1 MSKQEPTLVSVSVD
15 TASKLLKKLTA
26 KHQIGSKY
34 EYLYQDK
41 VVASV
46 DSTVVGVLEIIIA
59 PSAWAQAVSEGLWQ
73 YELDESVTV
82 DPTTVDPS
90 LDGWY
95 TMLFTGETAD
105 KDIEVLTDDESPID
119 ELAEILADSEEETE

>member
-1 MSKQEPTLVSVSVD
+1 MKEPTLVSVSVD

-26 KHQIGSKY
+26 KHQIGSKF

-41 VVASV
+41 VVATV
-46 DSTVVGVLEIIIA
+46 DSTVAGMLEVVVS
-59 PSAWAQAVSEGLWQ
+59 PSAWAQFVSEGLWQ
-73 YELDESVTV
+73 YDLNEAVTV

-90 LDGWY
+90 IDGWY
-95 TMLFTGETAD
+95 TQLFTGETAD
-105 KDIEVLTDDESPID
+105 TNIEVLTTDESPID